1 MKAEIC
7 ITMQQSSGFLSA
19 YPAETCTG
27 DLPVLGDGKERGIL
41 KCLSDAKL
49 HPSDR
54 ITAGIRTPFQ
64 KL

>member
-1 MKAEIC
+1 
-7 ITMQQSSGFLSA
+7 MQQSSGFLMSA

-27 DLPVLGDGKERGIL
+27 DLPLLGDGKERGRL